1 MKRRTALI
9 GIASFGVMSPIYA
22 DTGHNEQGVG
32 VTITSVG
39 PDALDPSKTAI
50 GVQIDNDRRVD
61 VILRSVQTNYG
72 DGVIHKTVKVFGNQT
87 RSVIQFF
94 TINGVSTS
102 FLRPPTRQITINEP
116 FSPGKYY
123 ALGFDFGPV
132 GQIYAEWGEV

>member
-9 GIASFGVMSPIYA
+9 GLGASTLVTPVWG
-22 DTGHNEQGVG
+22 DTGHGEQGVG

-39 PDALDPSKTAI
+39 PDALDPNKTAV

-72 DGVIHKTVKVFGNQT
+72 DATLHKTVKVFGSTT

-102 FLRPPTRQITINEP
+102 FLRPPARQITVDEP
-116 FSPGKYY
+116 FSPNTYY
-123 ALGFDFGPV
+123 AFGFDFGPV
-132 GQIYAEWGEV
+132 GQIYAEWGEA